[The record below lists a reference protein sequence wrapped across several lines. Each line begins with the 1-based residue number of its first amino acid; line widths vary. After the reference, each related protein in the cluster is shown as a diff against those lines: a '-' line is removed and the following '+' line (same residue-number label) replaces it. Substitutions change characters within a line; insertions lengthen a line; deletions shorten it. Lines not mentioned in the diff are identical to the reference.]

1 MSMGISPQ
9 DTEADRVY
17 DERLVEAASHGDDE
31 AFSRLVSRHKH
42 RVFGLASRFAR
53 HSHELDDICQ
63 DVFIKVY
70 EHLGKFRREAPFEH
84 WLSRI
89 TINVCY
95 DAIKKAKREKDHLPI
110 EALSSDIRDGS
121 PEAGEADRQA
131 YETLMCALAR
141 LRPDE
146 RVVITLLELEEKS
159 VKDVAALMGWSEG
172 NIRVRAHRARQAL
185 KKILEEH
192 HESS

>member
-1 MSMGISPQ
+1 M
-9 DTEADRVY
+9 
-17 DERLVEAASHGDDE
+17 
-31 AFSRLVSRHKH
+31 
-42 RVFGLASRFAR
+42 
-53 HSHELDDICQ
+53 DDICQ

-70 EHLGKFRREAPFEH
+70 EHLNEFRREAPFEH

-95 DAIKKAKREKDHLPI
+95 DALKKAKREKDHLPI
-110 EALSSDIRDGS
+110 EVLSSDVRDRS
-121 PEAGEADRQA
+121 LEAGEAARQA
-131 YETLMCALAR
+131 YETLMWALAR

-146 RVVITLLELEEKS
+146 RIVITLLELEEKS
-159 VKDVAALMGWSEG
+159 VKDVAVLTGWREG
-172 NIRVRAHRARQAL
+172 NVRVRAHRARQVL